1 MRHGDQGARCTAAR
15 RVFAAVV
22 VSFCG
27 SADAFS
33 AAAVPRAGPCARRT
47 CIALRAYDDRGEK
60 EREREGLL
68 ARREQVLREM
78 KNVLEVRGVAWRHVV
93 FLYLTSHVVIDH
105 WPNPR
110 ATKASL
116 TNKAE
121 AGRKGAI
128 G

>member
-1 MRHGDQGARCTAAR
+1 MSLRAQAARRTAAR

-22 VSFCG
+22 VSCCG
-27 SADAFS
+27 GAGAFS
-33 AAAVPRAGPCARRT
+33 AAAVPRAGPRT
-47 CIALRAYDDRGEK
+47 GRPCIALRAYDDRGEK
-60 EREREGLL
+60 ERDREGLL

-105 WPNPR
+105 WSNLR

-116 TNKAE
+116 TKAE